1 MERCSYQG
9 GRHHNVWT
17 YHSETEQTL
26 QVVMEASVYHPT
38 IIVEQQHML
47 CIQLTSL
54 VAEHQME
61 QVSSQNTAL
70 VN

>member
-1 MERCSYQG
+1 
-9 GRHHNVWT
+9 
-17 YHSETEQTL
+17 
-26 QVVMEASVYHPT
+26 MEASVYHPT